1 MKSTEI
7 NEHQIINHL
16 KIHKSISVADAIR
29 ITDSSESTVRR
40 VFRRLEQTGDYLR
53 YYGGLRLTS

>member
-7 NEHQIINHL
+7 NEHQIVNHL
-16 KIHKSISVADAIR
+16 KIHKSVSIADAIR

-40 VFRRLEQTGDYLR
+40 VFNRLEATGD
-53 YYGGLRLTS
+53 